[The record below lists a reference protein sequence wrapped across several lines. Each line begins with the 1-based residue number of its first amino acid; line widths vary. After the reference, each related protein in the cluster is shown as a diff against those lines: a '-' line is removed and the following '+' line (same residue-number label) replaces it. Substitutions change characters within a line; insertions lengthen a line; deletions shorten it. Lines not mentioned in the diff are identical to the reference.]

1 MTQKYLQIFSE
12 VCRQG
17 SITRAAEK
25 LYMAQPAVSHV
36 IREMEEYANT
46 GLIYLQD
53 KWDNENLL
61 FTSPFVFVN
70 ILQDL
75 PYENASTLSIDEQ

>member
-36 IREMEEYANT
+36 IREMEEYYGARLFERMNRRLYIT
-46 GLIYLQD
+46 DAGARLLQD
-53 KWDNENLL
+53 ADSIL
-61 FTSPFVFVN
+61 TSTVCHSWMTKTKP
-70 ILQDL
+70 
-75 PYENASTLSIDEQ
+75 

>member
-1 MTQKYLQIFSE
+1 ML
-12 VCRQG
+12 
-17 SITRAAEK
+17 
-25 LYMAQPAVSHV
+25 